1 MKVIV
6 TAAASGIGHRIATR
20 FASEG
25 ASVFIGDRDVDALA
39 TAIAETPGIDGAV
52 VDLGSHEE
60 VAEFIAKAMDKLG
73 GIDVLINNVGIAGP
87 TALLENVTP
96 EEWDHTMRL
105 NLGSH
110 FYCSRE
116 VIPKMKHQRSGL
128 IINISSIAGQF
139 GYPFH
144 GPYAIS
150 KAGVIALMN
159 TLAMELG
166 PFNVRVNTICPC
178 AVNGPRIDSVME
190 VEAENS
196 GIPLDLVREA
206 FLTQNSM
213 RRFIEADD
221 VAALAYF
228 LATDQARMITGQE
241 IAVDGNAE
249 TIRLP
254 VRTWELAE

>member
-1 MKVIV
+1 MKAVV
-6 TAAASGIGHRIATR
+6 TAAASGIGLEIAKR

-25 ASVFIGDRDVDALA
+25 ASVFIGDRNADAVA
-39 TAIAETPGIDGAV
+39 RAIAEISGIDGAV
-52 VDLGSHEE
+52 VELGDHDQ
-60 VAEFIAKAMDKLG
+60 VPEFINQAIATLG

-96 EEWDHTMRL
+96 EDWDNTMRL

-116 VIPKMKHQRSGL
+116 VIPAMKRQRSGL

-166 PFNVRVNTICPC
+166 PFNIRVNTICPC
-178 AVNGPRIDSVME
+178 AVKGPRIDSVMA

-196 GIPLDLVREA
+196 GIPYDLVREA
-206 FLTQNSM
+206 FETQNSM

-221 VAALAYF
+221 IAALAYF
-228 LATDQARMITGQE
+228 LATDEARMISGQQ